1 MVKNLK
7 TLREEHGLSQQ
18 KLAEQLGLT
27 QQAIYKYERTSVEPD
42 IDTLIAM
49 AELLHTTVDH
59 LIGNDT
65 DSDTGINL
73 TSAEAECIRHIRR
86 QPPDVR
92 ENIFRLAE
100 SMDSYRNS

>member
-7 TLREEHGLSQQ
+7 QLREEHGLSQQ

-42 IDTLIAM
+42 IDTLIAL
-49 AELLHTTVDH
+49 ADLLHTTVDH
-59 LIGNDT
+59 LIGKDT
-65 DSDTGINL
+65 DNSTNLNL
-73 TSAEAECIRHIRR
+73 TTAEAEHIKHIRR

-92 ENIFRLAE
+92 ENLFRLTE
-100 SMDSYRNS
+100 SMDSNRNF

>member
-7 TLREEHGLSQQ
+7 QLREEHGLSQQ

-42 IDTLIAM
+42 IDTLIAL
-49 AELLHTTVDH
+49 ADLLHTTVDH

-65 DSDTGINL
+65 DNSSTLNL
-73 TSAEAECIRHIRR
+73 TAAEEDYIKRIRR

-92 ENIFRLAE
+92 ENLFRLAE
-100 SMDSYRNS
+100 SMDSNRNS

>member
-7 TLREEHGLSQQ
+7 ALREEHGLSQQ

-73 TSAEAECIRHIRR
+73 TSAEADHIRHIRR

-100 SMDSYRNS
+100 SMDSNRNS